1 MENVIININ
10 GNDYTAEYDRSEN
23 SPIFING
30 KPMSVELIKD
40 FGNNI
45 YSFIVNQKLAQIELE
60 LKPHGPGYISMD
72 GFTHEIEITDE
83 TKRLLQ
89 QFLID
94 SGVSGADTAG
104 LIAAPMPGMVVKIL
118 AAEGDLVN
126 QGDKII
132 IVEAMKMENA
142 LSAPISGVV
151 KKIYVAEEQPVD
163 KDALLMEIEATL

>member
-1 MENVIININ
+1 
-10 GNDYTAEYDRSEN
+10 
-23 SPIFING
+23 
-30 KPMSVELIKD
+30 
-40 FGNNI
+40 
-45 YSFIVNQKLAQIELE
+45 
-60 LKPHGPGYISMD
+60 MD

-83 TKRLLQ
+83 TKAVAPAIPHRTPASVVQMPL
-89 QFLID
+89 
-94 SGVSGADTAG
+94 G